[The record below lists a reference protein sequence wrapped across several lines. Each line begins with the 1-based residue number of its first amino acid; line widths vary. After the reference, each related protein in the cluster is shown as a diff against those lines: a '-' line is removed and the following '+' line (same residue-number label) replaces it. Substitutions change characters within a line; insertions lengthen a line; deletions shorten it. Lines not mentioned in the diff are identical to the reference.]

1 MNRFGGFLGAMAQ
14 SNVDEGPDVA
24 PPKSDRETA
33 FHLGQRVAEAARR
46 WQHEAGRPHGHCPVK
61 PWRSVTRFLVSVE
74 DASDYSCRS
83 TMRGAIVAALIAGR
97 RVATRAAPPSTAIV
111 PRYVPTSHGPIS

>member
-1 MNRFGGFLGAMAQ
+1 MNRIGGFLGAMAQ

-46 WQHEAGRPHGHCPVK
+46 WQHEAVALT
-61 PWRSVTRFLVSVE
+61 VT
-74 DASDYSCRS
+74 AQ
-83 TMRGAIVAALIAGR
+83 
-97 RVATRAAPPSTAIV
+97 
-111 PRYVPTSHGPIS
+111 